1 MHTIILVPGRQ
12 GGYRAR
18 LSFKKFPFY
27 VFIFSFYFPGPF
39 QQHRTL
45 DWLNG
50 LQPDASSLFYLT
62 ANTTSLTD
70 KHLNPIREN
79 MGKQWKNCARK
90 LGFTESQIDEIDH
103 DYERDG
109 LKEKVYQML
118 QKWLMREGTKGATV
132 GKLAQ
137 ALHQCCR
144 TDLLNQLIQASQS

>member
-1 MHTIILVPGRQ
+1 MSLHIL
-12 GGYRAR
+12 
-18 LSFKKFPFY
+18 
-27 VFIFSFYFPGPF
+27 YFPGPF
-39 QQHRTL
+39 QQNQTL
-45 DWLNG
+45 DWSDG
-50 LQPDASSLFYLT
+50 LQPDVSSLFHLT
-62 ANTTSLTD
+62 DNTTSLTD
-70 KHLNPIREN
+70 EHLNPIREN
-79 MGKQWKNCARK
+79 LGRQWKNCARK

-144 TDLLNQLIQASQS
+144 IDLLNHLIRASQS

>member
-1 MHTIILVPGRQ
+1 MGSSHHHHHHSSGLVPRGSHMLEVLFQ
-12 GGYRAR
+12 G
-18 LSFKKFPFY
+18 P
-27 VFIFSFYFPGPF
+27 V
-39 QQHRTL
+39 
-45 DWLNG
+45 D
-50 LQPDASSLFYLT
+50 
-62 ANTTSLTD
+62 TD
-70 KHLNPIREN
+70 EHLNPIREN
-79 MGKQWKNCARK
+79 LGRQWKNCARK

-144 TDLLNQLIQASQS
+144 IDLLNHLIRASQS

>member
-1 MHTIILVPGRQ
+1 MDLG
-12 GGYRAR
+12 
-18 LSFKKFPFY
+18 LSSQPPTNICKEESTSRHQD
-27 VFIFSFYFPGPF
+27 IF
-39 QQHRTL
+39 
-45 DWLNG
+45 
-50 LQPDASSLFYLT
+50 

-144 TDLLNQLIQASQS
+144 TDLLTQLIQASRS